1 MKSNE
6 SQDYLAGIYKPFR
19 CLCIYQVVDDGR
31 EGSTGCWSGPQQLLA
46 VLTAQ
51 AYCYICFNPYIY
63 VCVCCFVCLCKVV
76 HVGPIQGHCW
86 HALHC
91 SHHPLSSLRRCRC
104 VICTHPVP
112 RVLQSTRGGCSTH
125 PFTLHRSLRTRIVL
139 AFASTLV
146 STSICKQILIDTKQI
161 CKGKPLQICRS
172 FAVNETP
179 DKKKRQK
186 HQTNTRQKTPDKNTR
201 HQG

>member
-1 MKSNE
+1 M
-6 SQDYLAGIYKPFR
+6 
-19 CLCIYQVVDDGR
+19 C
-31 EGSTGCWSGPQQLLA
+31 
-46 VLTAQ
+46 
-51 AYCYICFNPYIY
+51 

-76 HVGPIQGHCW
+76 HAGPIQGHCW

-91 SHHPLSSLRRCRC
+91 SHPPYRLCGGADVCSAPTPFPVCSRC
-104 VICTHPVP
+104 
-112 RVLQSTRGGCSTH
+112 GCSTH
-125 PFTLHRSLRTRIVL
+125 PFTLHRSLRTRVVL
-139 AFASTLV
+139 AFASRLV

-186 HQTNTRQKTPDKNTR
+186 HQTNTRQKTPDQHTR
-201 HQG
+201 QTPDMVRVRVKVEYVYMHFYLVFSSGVFCRSCFCLVLH